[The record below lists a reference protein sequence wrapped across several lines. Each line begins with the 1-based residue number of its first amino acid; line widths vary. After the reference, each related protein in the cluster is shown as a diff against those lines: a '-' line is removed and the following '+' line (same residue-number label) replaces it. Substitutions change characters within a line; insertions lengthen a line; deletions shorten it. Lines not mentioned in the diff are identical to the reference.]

1 LKLKEDGEGDKTNA
15 LDKAVKNLVNFIES
29 GGEVDFII
37 PEEEV
42 ESEENEKTSPEYGD
56 LRVAFQEIRQLE
68 NKIKLLE
75 SKTT

>member
-1 LKLKEDGEGDKTNA
+1 LKKSGEGDKIIA
-15 LDKAVKNLVNFIES
+15 LEKAVNNLVNFIES

-42 ESEENEKTSPEYGD
+42 EDEESESKSPKYRD
-56 LRVAFQEIRQLE
+56 LRVTFQNIRRLE

-75 SKTT
+75 SKNI